1 MQVNYDDKDKQ
12 SEFENILYNNI
23 GYYYVENINK
33 DIENHME
40 DIDKVEVP
48 KSLDTWFL
56 KFNQDLENKVK
67 KNRYKNNF
75 KKFISRV
82 AVVFLVLFI
91 SAKVL
96 VTTTDAFKIKS
107 FSIVS
112 AGNNKYIDIKIV
124 DEDKDE
130 EDIRHTRAKD
140 YYLPEYIPN
149 GFKLDSISYIDKI
162 KTIVYTNSNNEEIVF
177 STRSQWK
184 QF

>member
-75 KKFISRV
+75 KN
-82 AVVFLVLFI
+82 LFQE
-91 SAKVL
+91 L
-96 VTTTDAFKIKS
+96 RWYFW
-107 FSIVS
+107 F
-112 AGNNKYIDIKIV
+112 
-124 DEDKDE
+124 
-130 EDIRHTRAKD
+130 
-140 YYLPEYIPN
+140 YLYQ
-149 GFKLDSISYIDKI
+149 LRY
-162 KTIVYTNSNNEEIVF
+162 
-177 STRSQWK
+177 W
-184 QF
+184 